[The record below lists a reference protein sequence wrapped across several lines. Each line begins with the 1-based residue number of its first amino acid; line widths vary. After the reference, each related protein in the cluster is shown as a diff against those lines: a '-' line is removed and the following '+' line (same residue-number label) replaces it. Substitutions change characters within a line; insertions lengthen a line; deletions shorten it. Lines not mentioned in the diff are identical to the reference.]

1 MTPLMFSS
9 QAKIGNFKKRK
20 RPLSPGQALSRRL
33 TESSQ
38 MQAQILLC
46 QFTHLLRY
54 SGGHLAGGTVTQN
67 RCGLRREAEER
78 GTKTQSI
85 L

>member
-1 MTPLMFSS
+1 MIPLMFSS

-20 RPLSPGQALSRRL
+20 RPLSPGQALSSQL

-38 MQAQILLC
+38 VQAQILLC
-46 QFTHLLRY
+46 GFTHLLRS
-54 SGGHLAGGTVTQN
+54 SGGRLAGGTVAQN
-67 RCGLRREAEER
+67 RCGLRGEAEER
-78 GTKTQSI
+78 GTKTQHI